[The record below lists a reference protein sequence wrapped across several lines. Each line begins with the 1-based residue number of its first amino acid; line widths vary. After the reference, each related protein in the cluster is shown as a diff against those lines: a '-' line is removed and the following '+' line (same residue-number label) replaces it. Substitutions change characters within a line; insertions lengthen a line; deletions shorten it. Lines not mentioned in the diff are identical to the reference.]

1 MATLE
6 TVERLALELPEQ
18 DRATLAAHMLGS
30 LPALHSEADGGIAE
44 ADRRDLEMDADPAAS
59 VSLEDFD
66 LQIRRRRTL

>member
-1 MATLE
+1 MTTLE
-6 TVERLALELPEQ
+6 AVERLALELPEQ

-30 LPALHSEADGGIAE
+30 LPALLSEADCGIAE

-66 LQIRRRRTL
+66 LQIRSRRTL